1 MTEADKALPVI
12 ANLLEGKR
20 VLDLGCGEKKV
31 VPWAVG
37 VDDCS
42 EHAALKPD
50 ITAKI
55 GFADQKAF
63 LAKMKSLGLP
73 GEAGWDCVFSS
84 HSLEHL
90 REPIGETLWWWFS
103 LVRKGG
109 FLIVFVPN
117 ERKYKYALGAPL
129 ARNPAHK
136 HLLVP
141 EIVQWHLDQVTGAK
155 VRVMQDIDYSTLF
168 VVEKTP

>member
-1 MTEADKALPVI
+1 MTEADKALPLI

-42 EHAALKPD
+42 EHTTLKPD
-50 ITAKI
+50 VTAKI
-55 GFADQKAF
+55 GYPDRVAF

-103 LVRKGG
+103 LVKPEGN
-109 FLIVFVPN
+109 LILFVPD
-117 ERKYKYALGAPL
+117 ETRYVYDPKIPQ

-136 HLLVP
+136 HLLVST
-141 EIVQWHLDQVTGAK
+141 VVAWHLLQVTGARIAK
-155 VRVMQDIDYSTLF
+155 KQDVDYSTLF
-168 VVEKTP
+168 VVEKTS